1 MNEKTKKVLH
11 NCPTT
16 AMRPLLVAAGAWPSV
31 PPRHRATAF
40 VEARE
45 VAADGAATTTRWTGG
60 DDGSI
65 VRWETRMGDADTGAP
80 VVPVA
85 FLGGH
90 SGRVTA
96 LAVSETDN
104 VLLSGDDDGV
114 VCAWDTR
121 TNACVARRDV
131 SCERISCAVDA
142 VDIDDGAD
150 TSPRVARVRA
160 GDVSRAL
167 DPRTLRVIETSA
179 ERARR
184 DGDSAT
190 RARSDGGD
198 FAKASPNA
206 FGARVAVPFD
216 PDASLAAAWRAAA
229 APAREKRAR
238 EDDGRLVSDPAD
250 VSARATSCRLLR
262 GAGVRGALAVGLE
275 DGDVRVERPFARA
288 SLAEASLAE
297 ASLATRPR
305 RARGTVT
312 SSATVGGLLVT
323 GSACGSVSFW
333 DVSAARV
340 ETRIGDP
347 TATTTEARSLA
358 EGCRLREAE
367 EEQDATAS
375 FAPSLVASLAHHA
388 RGVRAVAALPM
399 ASEDV
404 FASDAVEPR
413 VGGNRTG
420 SRRLGISVDGEGVVG
435 VFSVTGAILGGRA
448 NQGPHLSKRVRC
460 EMLLRPRLAH
470 SAGSAAVAPTGP
482 AAAAADDDEDD
493 DSAREDVLGD
503 AQRDADVRLVWDPSL
518 GVLTA
523 LRSFRARG
531 GGFARDAVAYDVPG
545 GTIERS
551 LEGSAALALFAE
563 ARRSA
568 GAAELRVGWAETGWT
583 TPSRDA
589 EKRKRAGPASIESER
604 VAGRVARARVVDVVA
619 LLEWRGVPSDDAR
632 AIRRLAAAMHA
643 WGRDDEADEAAT
655 DAFRRDDGVAATTS
669 SRRDDD
675 GARRAAPPFA
685 ARAVHAVVGVGDAV
699 SLAAPTGRDGSGT
712 TDPHADA
719 ERAVAVAACAARL
732 AFVAAKRVSGVPGV
746 PGVSGVSGPGSA
758 AAGTDAATDAGTETN
773 DVVSSSLGSLHEAVA
788 RLSTSR
794 TFTRPEHLA
803 AFARLRHS
811 PCVPIRD
818 AARALFR
825 ANATAPTRDAAS
837 GGGEEVSSTRS
848 DRTLAESARAAVA
861 AAEASAARA
870 ADAATHVRSRRR
882 LESEGA
888 SRNAEALAEE
898 AVDLSMPAVV
908 AAATRVARADAPNG
922 DLEHARTAEIA
933 RALLVLLAAP
943 SAVIVADAAS
953 LLAEGIESHG
963 WARALRVSEQDAA
976 LAAAFGLAEALGS
989 VGGAGGGVPSAATE
1003 RMTARH
1009 ATGALMRALAADR
1022 PWAFVAHLA
1031 SRLESPA
1038 SAESPAHMS
1047 AFLALAE
1054 VARENPRALERHLDA
1069 VAAVVAAASGSAAT
1083 PALRKTCR
1091 AGARA
1096 LATDLA
1102 QHSGRVAYFVS
1113 RSRDVER
1120 LAVAVEGAADEAGLP
1135 ARGGGGAA
1143 SRFRAIHVYDLV
1155 VGAKA
1160 RVLTEDDDEDVATA
1174 GESAAAAA
1182 AAASV
1187 MHAANEL
1194 SVAFSATLGALAL
1207 PAVAGTPPPRRRG
1220 ADSATDAGLSNTTV
1234 SRARVGHGE
1243 TARDGVVSSS
1253 SRSSPTRGSPTTPVR
1268 RSVDVVPSP
1277 DTSDGHQQYA
1287 AAAAAAA
1294 MALAANGPNGAKA
1307 RGSRRSTPRASP
1319 RASPRVSCDASSP
1332 RSALSREETGRGGDD
1347 DASRR
1352 EARKRTP
1359 LPAFALAFDDEGA
1372 RLAGY
1377 RDAERASRVRV
1388 WHVSSAS
1395 LFSRSSAFANVLS
1408 LGARVSGAVAGATGA
1423 SGVGGTRTAGFAT
1436 TVGCAE
1442 SFLCGDTAAM
1452 TEAVLADGVSSSGDA
1467 SRRTRDRSSPRR
1479 VASLPGVSLEWRGRD
1494 AVVLRRGTVEAA
1506 FGVKQ

>member
-1 MNEKTKKVLH
+1 MST
-11 NCPTT
+11 
-16 AMRPLLVAAGAWPSV
+16 
-31 PPRHRATAF
+31 
-40 VEARE
+40 
-45 VAADGAATTTRWTGG
+45 
-60 DDGSI
+60 
-65 VRWETRMGDADTGAP
+65 
-80 VVPVA
+80 
-85 FLGGH
+85 
-90 SGRVTA
+90 
-96 LAVSETDN
+96 
-104 VLLSGDDDGV
+104 
-114 VCAWDTR
+114 
-121 TNACVARRDV
+121 
-131 SCERISCAVDA
+131 
-142 VDIDDGAD
+142 
-150 TSPRVARVRA
+150 
-160 GDVSRAL
+160 
-167 DPRTLRVIETSA
+167 
-179 ERARR
+179 
-184 DGDSAT
+184 
-190 RARSDGGD
+190 
-198 FAKASPNA
+198 
-206 FGARVAVPFD
+206 
-216 PDASLAAAWRAAA
+216 
-229 APAREKRAR
+229 
-238 EDDGRLVSDPAD
+238 
-250 VSARATSCRLLR
+250 
-262 GAGVRGALAVGLE
+262 
-275 DGDVRVERPFARA
+275 
-288 SLAEASLAE
+288 
-297 ASLATRPR
+297 
-305 RARGTVT
+305 
-312 SSATVGGLLVT
+312 
-323 GSACGSVSFW
+323 
-333 DVSAARV
+333 
-340 ETRIGDP
+340 
-347 TATTTEARSLA
+347 
-358 EGCRLREAE
+358 
-367 EEQDATAS
+367 
-375 FAPSLVASLAHHA
+375 
-388 RGVRAVAALPM
+388 
-399 ASEDV
+399 
-404 FASDAVEPR
+404 
-413 VGGNRTG
+413 
-420 SRRLGISVDGEGVVG
+420 
-435 VFSVTGAILGGRA
+435 
-448 NQGPHLSKRVRC
+448 
-460 EMLLRPRLAH
+460 
-470 SAGSAAVAPTGP
+470 
-482 AAAAADDDEDD
+482 
-493 DSAREDVLGD
+493 
-503 AQRDADVRLVWDPSL
+503 
-518 GVLTA
+518 
-523 LRSFRARG
+523 
-531 GGFARDAVAYDVPG
+531 
-545 GTIERS
+545 
-551 LEGSAALALFAE
+551 
-563 ARRSA
+563 
-568 GAAELRVGWAETGWT
+568 
-583 TPSRDA
+583 
-589 EKRKRAGPASIESER
+589 
-604 VAGRVARARVVDVVA
+604 
-619 LLEWRGVPSDDAR
+619 
-632 AIRRLAAAMHA
+632 
-643 WGRDDEADEAAT
+643 
-655 DAFRRDDGVAATTS
+655 
-669 SRRDDD
+669 
-675 GARRAAPPFA
+675 
-685 ARAVHAVVGVGDAV
+685 
-699 SLAAPTGRDGSGT
+699 
-712 TDPHADA
+712 
-719 ERAVAVAACAARL
+719 
-732 AFVAAKRVSGVPGV
+732 
-746 PGVSGVSGPGSA
+746 
-758 AAGTDAATDAGTETN
+758 
-773 DVVSSSLGSLHEAVA
+773 SLGSLHEAVA

-848 DRTLAESARAAVA
+848 DRTLAES
-861 AAEASAARA
+861 ARA

-1091 AGARA
+1091 AG
-1096 LATDLA
+1096 
-1102 QHSGRVAYFVS
+1102 RVACFAS

-1155 VGAKA
+1155 LGAKA

-1277 DTSDGHQQYA
+1277 DPSDGHQRYA

-1294 MALAANGPNGAKA
+1294 TALAANGPNGAKA
-1307 RGSRRSTPRASP
+1307 RGSRSGLG